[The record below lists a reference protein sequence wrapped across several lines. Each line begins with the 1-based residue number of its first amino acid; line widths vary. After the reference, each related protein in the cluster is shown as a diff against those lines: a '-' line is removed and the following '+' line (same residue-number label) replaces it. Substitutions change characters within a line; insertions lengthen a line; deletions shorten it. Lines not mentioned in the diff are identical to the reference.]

1 MIKRK
6 EKYETPHF
14 TFWLT
19 EYEKPNMYDYDIIF
33 SGHRIAPPANKDD
46 LLKLAQ
52 FINFFLENTN
62 D

>member
-19 EYEKPNMYDYDIIF
+19 EYEQPNMVEYDIIF
-33 SGHRIAPPANKDD
+33 GGSRVAPPATKDE
-46 LLKLAQ
+46 LKKLGE
-52 FINFFLENTN
+52 FILKFADNHE
-62 D
+62 

>member
-1 MIKRK
+1 MMIKRK

-19 EYEKPNMYDYDIIF
+19 EYERPNMYDYDIIF
-33 SGHRIAPPANKDD
+33 SGHRIAPPANKKD
-46 LLKLAQ
+46 LKDLADFISN
-52 FINFFLENTN
+52 FINQ

>member
-19 EYEKPNMYDYDIIF
+19 EYEQPDMVEYDIIF
-33 SGHRIAPPANKDD
+33 GGSRVAPPATKED
-46 LLKLAQ
+46 LVKLSE
-52 FINFFLENTN
+52 FIANFVKS
-62 D
+62 DG